1 MCGPWCPDGDVL
13 HFGVHSIDVCLVGVF
28 DPFLGSLSNFVLNL
42 LLSCL
47 GFTTCGD
54 VLDVSHDTIHERCFS
69 PVIGRALGSVMAR
82 LVTFKSGYRRRLACL
97 SSVVLWGWL
106 WAISGLTCRRGVR
119 SFVRCVV
126 PRLIVW
132 KEPRRF
138 RLRRFSTM
146 IIVVSLIISQTSMGV
161 TLIVS

>member
-82 LVTFKSGYRRRLACL
+82 LVTFETGDRCRVSCFA
-97 SSVVLWGWL
+97 SVVLRGMV
-106 WAISGLTCRRGVR
+106 WAVSGLTCRRGVR
-119 SFVRCVV
+119 PFVGRVV
-126 PRLIVW
+126 PRLGVW
-132 KEPRRF
+132 ERPTRFGVRRF
-138 RLRRFSTM
+138 FAM
-146 IIVVSLIISQTSMGV
+146 IVIGLSIIALTVIRV
-161 TLIVS
+161 TLIVP